1 MSDQTWHYAVLSKH
15 RLVFWKTI
23 LVFGCL
29 EKMSCDLAE
38 KGVGAL
44 CRFMRIQKARGD
56 QVSMQSFGTEP
67 SITSIYKLFV
77 ICEIKRLNIQG

>member
-1 MSDQTWHYAVLSKH
+1 MSDQTWHYALLSKH
-15 RLVFWKTI
+15 RRLFSKSVI
-23 LVFGCL
+23 RFGCV
-29 EKMSCDLAE
+29 EKMSFDLAE

-44 CRFMRIQKARGD
+44 CRFMRIPKARGD

-77 ICEIKRLNIQG
+77 ICEIKG

>member
-15 RLVFWKTI
+15 RRVFSKSVI
-23 LVFGCL
+23 GFGCV
-29 EKMSCDLAE
+29 EKMSFDLAE

-44 CRFMRIQKARGD
+44 CRFMRIPKARG
-56 QVSMQSFGTEP
+56 VSMQSFGTEP

-77 ICEIKRLNIQG
+77 ICEIKG

>member
-1 MSDQTWHYAVLSKH
+1 M
-15 RLVFWKTI
+15 
-23 LVFGCL
+23 
-29 EKMSCDLAE
+29 EKMSFDLAE

-44 CRFMRIQKARGD
+44 CRFMRIPKARGD

-77 ICEIKRLNIQG
+77 VCEIKG